1 MRASSAALLLGLLAC
16 QSTGPSGRLVGNFAG
31 PLRDRS
37 GYLAFQLYDNDGQL
51 SGRGWSSYSTTLLSG
66 VTLIGIRIDST
77 IDVTIRPR
85 LPQGLVNYRFQ
96 GTLAGDTVKGV
107 FSLPGTD
114 AQQVIMPR
122 VGTIPLGDYVITV
135 TGSPRDSGAG
145 YSTFNYGGGSFR
157 LQQFLIVPDRSV
169 MVIAWGQRDRPAP
182 GRYAASPEGGPGPS
196 VQFVYSPAPGAPEAT
211 YLLQSGAITIQES
224 ERYVMRGRFT
234 MMVADPEGRVIRLN
248 GVFNSGCT
256 GNAC

>member
-1 MRASSAALLLGLLAC
+1 MRVSSAAALLLVAC
-16 QSTGPSGRLVGNFAG
+16 QSTEPSLFLGRFAA

-37 GYLAFQLYDNDGQL
+37 GYLAFQLYQNHGRL
-51 SGRGWSSYSTTLLSG
+51 SGRGWSSYSTSLLAGVSLDGTL
-66 VTLIGIRIDST
+66 VDSAVDLA
-77 IDVTIRPR
+77 IHPR
-85 LPQGLVNYRFQ
+85 LPQGLVTYRFV
-96 GTLAGDTVKGV
+96 GTLARDTLRGV

-114 AQQVIMPR
+114 AQPVVMPR
-122 VGTIPLGDYVITV
+122 VGSIPLGDYSV
-135 TGSPRDSGAG
+135 TETGPPIDSTRG

-182 GRYAASPEGGPGPS
+182 GKYPASGPGGAAPS
-196 VQFVYSPAPGAPEAT
+196 VQFVFTPVGESQEVT
-211 YLLQSGAITIQES
+211 YQLRSGTITIQES

-234 MMVADPEGRVIRLN
+234 MTLADPDGRLITLN
-248 GVFNSGCT
+248 GVFDSGCT